1 MLPSAALPAE
11 ATLKALQRVAL
22 TWGTPCYAYD
32 LARLR
37 SQLDGLR
44 GSLPASI
51 DIQYSLKANPAVGLG
66 KVIAERGFGADV
78 VSVGELA
85 AALEA
90 GFTAKRIFVSGPYK
104 SPEML
109 ASLRLLPEALLSVD
123 SMSELKSL
131 AEGPQENRL
140 VLRLRPDFTPS
151 ALMTTGPGS
160 RFGIPIED
168 LASCGQCAR
177 RLVGFHVFAG
187 SQVLDAGAAVEHLR
201 RGLDLSL
208 RAADLLGIQPEIF
221 NLGGGFGIPYG
232 PGEPELD
239 LVPIAEELER
249 LAARVAPARIVIELG
264 RYMVAQCGWYL
275 TQVVAQQS
283 HRGRRAVVVNGGVHQ
298 RADLCGID
306 LRRKSAPPQPLQ
318 PGRGPIAPTDVLGC
332 LCLPDDVLVEA
343 SPLPGVDSGDFLA
356 FPNAGAYGLSA
367 SPVLFLSHPP
377 PLEVTFDGL
386 EMELLRTQPANG
398 CLQNVQAA
406 CSLHAGLLQGE
417 LHGFDPVES
426 RRDSE

>member
-1 MLPSAALPAE
+1 M
-11 ATLKALQRVAL
+11 AL

-37 SQLDGLR
+37 LQLDVLR
-44 GSLPASI
+44 RSLPASI
-51 DIQYSLKANPAVGLG
+51 DVQYSLKANPAVGLG

-109 ASLRLLPEALLSVD
+109 ASLRLLPESLLSVD
-123 SMSELKSL
+123 SVSELTSL
-131 AEGPQENRL
+131 VEGAQENRL
-140 VLRLRPDFTPS
+140 VLRLRPDFMPS
-151 ALMTTGPGS
+151 AVMVTGPGS

-168 LASCGQCAR
+168 LASCR
-177 RLVGFHVFAG
+177 RCVRQVVGFHVFAG

-201 RGLDLSL
+201 RSLDLSL
-208 RAADLLGIQPEIF
+208 RAADLLGVTPEIF
-221 NLGGGFGIPYG
+221 NLGGGFGVPYG

-239 LVPIAEELER
+239 LAPIAEELER
-249 LAARVAPARIVIELG
+249 MAARVAPARVVIELG
-264 RYMVAQCGWYL
+264 RYMVAQAGWYL

-306 LRRKSAPPQPLQ
+306 LRRRSFPPMVLQ
-318 PGRGPIAPTDVLGC
+318 PERGPVESTDVLGC
-332 LCLPDDVLVEA
+332 LCLPDDILVEA
-343 SPLPGVDSGDFLA
+343 SSLPEVALGDFLA

-377 PLEVTFDGL
+377 PVEVAFDGL
-386 EMELLRTQPANG
+386 EIELMRTQPASG

-406 CSLHAGLLQGE
+406 RSLHAGLL
-417 LHGFDPVES
+417 
-426 RRDSE
+426 